1 MTIID
6 SEKKSGKGV
15 LAVVVLL
22 FIVGA
27 LVFTQPG
34 NFQEHY
40 VSDDLAM
47 LWYGVQSLLVGDVY
61 GFFDGFV
68 GGVSILALFMVVF
81 AIMHFALSTVF
92 KKMFSK
98 NVSTAIAL
106 VIALYGFVD
115 HRVYNYL
122 LSLNAFT
129 VGLLVF
135 FALIIMIWGFS
146 KHSAEVLKE
155 EYNLGKKEWAKGKP
169 DRDRI
174 KELKKLL
181 REID

>member
-1 MTIID
+1 MTVVNPD
-6 SEKKSGKGV
+6 KKAGKGV

-40 VSDDLAM
+40 VADDLGM
-47 LWYGVQSLLVGDVY
+47 LWYAIQSLMVGDVY

-68 GGVSILALFMVVF
+68 GGISVLALFMVLF
-81 AIMHFALSTVF
+81 AIMHFLFTTVF

-98 NVSTAIAL
+98 NVSTILAL
-106 VIALYGFVD
+106 VIALYGFFD
-115 HRVYNYL
+115 HRIYNYM

-146 KHSAEVLKE
+146 KHSGKILKDEYKLANE
-155 EYNLGKKEWAKGKP
+155 EMKKGKP
-169 DRDRI
+169 DRDKV

-181 REID
+181 KEMD

>member
-47 LWYGVQSLLVGDVY
+47 LWYGVQSL
-61 GFFDGFV
+61 FC
-68 GGVSILALFMVVF
+68 
-81 AIMHFALSTVF
+81 
-92 KKMFSK
+92 
-98 NVSTAIAL
+98 
-106 VIALYGFVD
+106 
-115 HRVYNYL
+115 
-122 LSLNAFT
+122 
-129 VGLLVF
+129 
-135 FALIIMIWGFS
+135 
-146 KHSAEVLKE
+146 
-155 EYNLGKKEWAKGKP
+155 
-169 DRDRI
+169 
-174 KELKKLL
+174 
-181 REID
+181 